1 MIEFWQHILY
11 TFLFAMTPIA
21 ELRGSIPVAISVFH
35 LPVAYAFI
43 ASVLGNLVPVIPI
56 LLGLEGLSRLLE
68 KHWKFGRQLL
78 EKILNRS
85 KKHSDIVKKYGFW
98 GLIILVA
105 IPLPGTGAW
114 TGSFVAFL
122 LGLDRRRAFMA
133 IAWGVLIAG
142 VLVTLATL
150 GVIGVVKVTG

>member
-1 MIEFWQHILY
+1 LDGSY
-11 TFLFAMTPIA
+11 
-21 ELRGSIPVAISVFH
+21 LR
-35 LPVAYAFI
+35 
-43 ASVLGNLVPVIPI
+43 
-56 LLGLEGLSRLLE
+56 
-68 KHWKFGRQLL
+68 KF
-78 EKILNRS
+78 
-85 KKHSDIVKKYGFW
+85 
-98 GLIILVA
+98 IILVA

-150 GVIGVVKVTG
+150 GVIGVVRVTG